1 MIFEIVTL
9 FIAII
14 VLLALSAFFSGSET
28 ALTASTRSRLTGLEM
43 KGKKNAKTAI
53 DLLNKKEA
61 LIGAILLGNNLVN
74 ILASALAT
82 SLMIKIFGNS
92 GVAYA
97 VIIMTTLIV
106 IFAEIL
112 PKSYA
117 ISNAEKSSLVVSPI
131 LKPFVTVL
139 APITWTMEKI
149 VFSILKIIGINHDKN
164 ARSLSVED
172 EIRGT
177 VDLHHKEGRLYKLDK
192 DMVTGILDLAEISV
206 EDIMVHRSKIYMVN
220 IDGDPKKI
228 INQVIESPFTRVPV
242 WKDHNENI
250 IGLLHAK
257 NLLKLLKNNSIN
269 EISKEM
275 INQSLIKTW
284 FVPETTSLKD
294 QLQMHLSRKIK
305 LAMVVDEYGVLN
317 GMISLEDIIEEIVGD
332 INDEHD
338 IELSEVTKDN
348 DGSLIV
354 RGSTEIRNLNRRFG
368 WDLPDEETNTI
379 SGLIIHES
387 SSFPKSGQ
395 VFQYYGFKFEVI
407 EAEKNLITKVKISSL
422 N

>member
-53 DLLNKKEA
+53 ELLNKKEA

-117 ISNAEKSSLVVSPI
+117 ISNAEKSSVVVSPI

-149 VFSILKIIGINHDKN
+149 VFSILKIVGINHDKN

-220 IDGDPKKI
+220 IDSNPKEI

-284 FVPETTSLKD
+284 FVPETTTLKD

-338 IELSEVTKDN
+338 IELSEVTKEN
-348 DGSLIV
+348 DGTLIV
-354 RGSTEIRNLNRRFG
+354 KGSTEIRNLNRRFG

-395 VFQYYGFKFEVI
+395 VFQYHGFKFEVI

>member
-53 DLLNKKEA
+53 ELLNKKES

-131 LKPFVTVL
+131 LKPFVTIL

-149 VFSILKIIGINHDKN
+149 VFFILRIIGIDHDKN

-220 IDGDPKKI
+220 IDSDPKEI

-242 WKDHNENI
+242 WKDNNENI

-257 NLLKLLKNNSIN
+257 NILKLLKNNSID
-269 EISKEM
+269 EITKDK

-284 FVPETTSLKD
+284 FVPETTTLKD

-338 IELSEVTKDN
+338 IELSEVTKEN
-348 DGSLIV
+348 DGTLIV
-354 RGSTEIRNLNRRFG
+354 KGSTEIRNLNRRFG

-395 VFQYYGFKFEVI
+395 VFQYHGFKFEVI
-407 EAEKNLITKVKISSL
+407 EAEKNLITKIKISSL

>member
-53 DLLNKKEA
+53 ELLNKKEA

-117 ISNAEKSSLVVSPI
+117 ISHAEKSSLVVSPI

-220 IDGDPKKI
+220 IDCDPKEI

-284 FVPETTSLKD
+284 FVPETTTLKD

-338 IELSEVTKDN
+338 IELSEVTKEN
-348 DGSLIV
+348 DGTLIV
-354 RGSTEIRNLNRRFG
+354 KGSTEIRNLNRRFG

-395 VFQYYGFKFEVI
+395 VFQYHGFKFEVI